1 MGTENIALTDSTLTM
16 VTSAGRSWRF
26 WSPSPPT
33 QTAEKE
39 SQEHGKEVIRCPKGG
54 SP

>member
-1 MGTENIALTDSTLTM
+1 MGTENIALTDSTLTT
-16 VTSAGRSWRF
+16 VTLAGRSWRF
-26 WSPSPPT
+26 WAHHHAAET
-33 QTAEKE
+33 TEKE